1 MVSRAIW
8 KTHTCEF
15 FKDFEKLTGAWLSQI
30 ARETILLPVQ
40 IYSKLQQIQQN
51 RNKTSSE

>member
-8 KTHTCEF
+8 KTYTCES

-40 IYSKLQQIQQN
+40 IYSNLQQIQQN
-51 RNKTSSE
+51 RNETSGE